1 MERNKRTLQG
11 GQTLTLHKKGTNGD
25 IIKALHDYLPYA
37 KDQSRSRSNLF
48 KGDTEKETAKK
59 IYNFLKSNIK
69 YVEDSIHF
77 QDIRLPNRLIKDG
90 KGDCK
95 SFAMFTASILENLGI
110 PYKFVYTSY
119 TSSKVSQHV
128 YIQTDSGIIIDAV
141 WTKFNDEKPYTYKY
155 LKK

>member
-1 MERNKRTLQG
+1 MERTKNTIRG

-25 IIKALHDYLPYA
+25 IIKAIHKYVPYA
-37 KDQSRSRSNLF
+37 KEQSRSRAKLF
-48 KGDTEKETAKK
+48 KGNSEKETAKN
-59 IYNFLKSNIK
+59 IFNFLKDNIR
-69 YVEDSIHF
+69 YVEDSVHF

-119 TSSKVSQHV
+119 TDNRVPQHV
-128 YIQTDSGIIIDAV
+128 YVQTDNGIIIDAV
-141 WTKFNDEKPYTYKY
+141 WRQFNDEKPYTYKY

>member
-1 MERNKRTLQG
+1 M
-11 GQTLTLHKKGTNGD
+11 
-25 IIKALHDYLPYA
+25 
-37 KDQSRSRSNLF
+37 KD
-48 KGDTEKETAKK
+48 
-59 IYNFLKSNIK
+59 NIR
-69 YVEDSIHF
+69 YVEDSVHF

-119 TSSKVSQHV
+119 TDNRVPQHV
-128 YIQTDSGIIIDAV
+128 YVQTDNGIIIDAV
-141 WTKFNDEKPYTYKY
+141 WRQFNDEKPYTYKY